1 LNRNQLSRIQENPF
15 EQPPISVEEKE
26 EKEVNTTDDIYTQ
39 PIGLDVGT
47 SRIVVARAAGKKYA
61 FDVQLNAF
69 FTLPY
74 SRLAESLLQ
83 RQSVLYQVNREEI
96 VVSGNDAEKLAE
108 VFHAETRRPMKEGI
122 LNPQEPHALDVV
134 RSIVGKMLGKSGVP
148 GQKVYFSIPAPTGGN
163 EGGIRHHQESV
174 RQVLSELGYAP
185 TPVEEGLA
193 VVFGELSGSNF
204 SGIGI
209 SCGSGLCNVCLA
221 VLSVPVISFSVPR
234 AGDFIDAQAALVT
247 GDVATRMRV
256 QKEQSFR
263 LNGMNGSRVNNAL
276 TVYYDQVIE
285 NLVKTLKESISSAR
299 KLPKMT
305 QAIPLVLA
313 GGTVLPD
320 GFFERFREA
329 LQTNELP
336 VKLSEVRVSSE
347 PLNSTARGLLMAALC

>member
-1 LNRNQLSRIQENPF
+1 MSTA
-15 EQPPISVEEKE
+15 EE
-26 EKEVNTTDDIYTQ
+26 VYTQ

-47 SRIVVARAAGKKYA
+47 SRIVVARAAGKKYSFEA
-61 FDVQLNAF
+61 QLNAF

-83 RQSVLYQVNREEI
+83 RENVMHEVNGDEI
-96 VVSGNDAEKLAE
+96 VVAGNDAEKLAE

-122 LNPQEPHALDVV
+122 LNPQEPHALHVV
-134 RSIVGKMLGKSGVP
+134 QRLMAKLLGRSAVP
-148 GQKVYFSIPAPTGGN
+148 GQKIFFSIPAPVAGN
-163 EGGIRHHQESV
+163 EGGIRHHQESI
-174 RQVLSELGYAP
+174 RQALLELGYVP

-193 VVFGELSGSNF
+193 VVFGELSASNF

-221 VLSVPVISFSVPR
+221 ILSVPVLSFSVPR
-234 AGDFIDAQAALVT
+234 AGDFIDSQSALVT
-247 GDVATRMRV
+247 GDVATRLRV
-256 QKEQSFR
+256 QKEQGFR
-263 LNGMNGSRVNNAL
+263 LNGMNGGRVNNAL

-285 NLVKTLKESISSAR
+285 NLVKCLKESISSAP

-313 GGTVLPD
+313 GGTVMPD
-320 GFFERFREA
+320 GFFERFTIA
-329 LQTNELP
+329 LKNNELP

>member
-1 LNRNQLSRIQENPF
+1 M
-15 EQPPISVEEKE
+15 
-26 EKEVNTTDDIYTQ
+26 NTTDDIYTQ

-47 SRIVVARAAGKKYA
+47 SRIVVARAAGKKYG

-69 FTLPY
+69 FALPF

-83 RQSVLYQVNREEI
+83 RQSVLYQVNRDEI

-134 RSIVGKMLGKSGVP
+134 RSIVGKMLGKAGVP

-163 EGGIRHHQESV
+163 EGGIRHHQESI

-193 VVFGELSGSNF
+193 VVFGELSNSNF

-221 VLSVPVISFSVPR
+221 VLSVPVLSFSIPR

>member
-1 LNRNQLSRIQENPF
+1 MSTT
-15 EQPPISVEEKE
+15 EE
-26 EKEVNTTDDIYTQ
+26 VYTQ

-47 SRIVVARAAGKKYA
+47 SRIVVARAAGKKYTYDA
-61 FDVQLNAF
+61 QLNAF

-83 RQSVLYQVNREEI
+83 RENVLHHMDGDEI
-96 VVSGNDAEKLAE
+96 VVSGDDAEKLAE

-122 LNPQEPHALDVV
+122 LNAQEPHALEVV
-134 RSIVGKMLGKSGVP
+134 RSLVTKLLGKAAAP
-148 GQKVYFSIPAPTGGN
+148 GQKVFFSIPAPTAGN
-163 EGGIRHHQESV
+163 EGGIRHHRESI
-174 RQVLSELGYAP
+174 RQILTELGYEP
-185 TPVEEGLA
+185 MPLEEGLA
-193 VVFGELSGSNF
+193 VVFGELSASNY

-221 VLSVPVISFSVPR
+221 VLSVPVLSFSVSK
-234 AGDFIDAQAALVT
+234 AGDFIDTQAALVT
-247 GDVATRMRV
+247 GDVATRLRV
-256 QKEQSFR
+256 QKEQGFR

-285 NLVKTLKESISSAR
+285 NLVKSLKESISSAP

-313 GGTVLPD
+313 GGTVIPD
-320 GFFERFREA
+320 GFFERFRTA

-336 VKLSEVRVSSE
+336 VKLSEVRVSTE

>member
-1 LNRNQLSRIQENPF
+1 LTRVPETNPSEQVSGDERLSGD
-15 EQPPISVEEKE
+15 EKE
-26 EKEVNTTDDIYTQ
+26 MSSADEVYTQ

-47 SRIVVARAAGKKYA
+47 SRIVVARAAGKKYG

-83 RQSVLYQVNREEI
+83 RQNVLYQINRDEI

-134 RSIVGKMLGKSGVP
+134 QSLVAKLLGKAGAP

-163 EGGIRHHQESV
+163 EGGIRHHQESI
-174 RQVLSELGYAP
+174 RQVLIELGYAP

-193 VVFGELSGSNF
+193 VVFGELSASNF

-221 VLSVPVISFSVPR
+221 VLSVPVLSFSIPK
-234 AGDFIDAQAALVT
+234 AGDFIDAQSALVT
-247 GDVATRMRV
+247 GDMATRLRV
-256 QKEQSFR
+256 QKELGFR

-285 NLVKTLKESISSAR
+285 NLVKSLKESISSAR

-313 GGTVLPD
+313 GGTVIPD
-320 GFFERFREA
+320 GFFERFRDA
-329 LQTNELP
+329 LQANELP
-336 VKLSEVRVSSE
+336 VKLSEVRVSAE

>member
-1 LNRNQLSRIQENPF
+1 LCKVPETNPF
-15 EQPPISVEEKE
+15 EQVSGDENNMSGAEE
-26 EKEVNTTDDIYTQ
+26 VYTQ

-47 SRIVVARAAGKKYA
+47 SRIVVARATGKKYG

-74 SRLAESLLQ
+74 SRLTESLLQ
-83 RQSVLYQVNREEI
+83 RENVFYQLNRNEL
-96 VVSGNDAEKLAE
+96 VVSGNDAERMAE

-134 RSIVGKMLGKSGVP
+134 QSLVAKLLGKSSAP
-148 GQKVYFSIPAPTGGN
+148 GQKVYFSIPAQTGGN
-163 EGGIRHHQESV
+163 EGGIRHHQESI
-174 RQVLSELGYAP
+174 RQVLTELGYAP

-193 VVFGELSGSNF
+193 VVFGELSASNF

-221 VLSVPVISFSVPR
+221 ILSVPVLSFSVPK
-234 AGDFIDAQAALVT
+234 AGDFIDAQSALVT
-247 GDVATRMRV
+247 GDVATRLRV
-256 QKEQSFR
+256 QKEQGFR

-299 KLPKMT
+299 KLPRMT

-313 GGTVLPD
+313 GGTVIPE

-336 VKLSEVRVSSE
+336 VKLSEVRVSAE
-347 PLNSTARGLLMAALC
+347 PLNATARGLLMAALC